1 MTQPLTAQQEAEAA
15 SSLFNVLAAIY
26 PVSQEAIAY
35 TKSKIKV
42 LQISKG
48 SLLVKSGEHCD
59 HLYFVNKGVLRG
71 YVKQG
76 SKDIT
81 TWITAENEL
90 VTSISS
96 YYQQIPS
103 IENIEGLED
112 CKLVAIHRDD
122 MEYLYK
128 HFPEVNI
135 IVRIILEKYYQDAEE
150 RAYICRLTEATSKY
164 HRFINTK
171 SHLLN
176 RIPLKYIASYLGMTL
191 ETLSRI
197 RSKLTHQRI

>member
-1 MTQPLTAQQEAEAA
+1 MTHSLSAQQQSDAG
-15 SSLFNVLAAIY
+15 SSLFNVLSAIY
-26 PVSQEAIAY
+26 PVSVEAIAY
-35 TKSKIKV
+35 AKSKIQL

-48 SLLVKSGEHCD
+48 SLLVSSGEHCE

-71 YVKQG
+71 FVKQG
-76 SKDIT
+76 VKDIT

-96 YYQQIPS
+96 YYQQITS
-103 IENIEGLED
+103 IENIEALED
-112 CKLVAIHRDD
+112 CILVAIHRDD
-122 MEYLYK
+122 MQYLYTN
-128 HFPEVNI
+128 HPEVNT

-171 SHLLN
+171 SQLLN

-197 RSKLTHQRI
+197 RSRLTHQRN